1 LVIVHFP
8 LHATALGRK
17 YPALRATGVGSMDSR
32 PTVVRSIRAVASC
45 VAITS
50 AISRSSARCLLESG
64 HDIRTVQELLG
75 HSDVR
80 ATTIYTH
87 VLKSWRPRRDQ
98 SVRPPGALRRQQ
110 SRM

>member
-1 LVIVHFP
+1 M
-8 LHATALGRK
+8 
-17 YPALRATGVGSMDSR
+17 YSR
-32 PTVVRSIRAVASC
+32 PTVVRSMRAVASC

-110 SRM
+110 SRMTSRMGPSPVD

>member
-1 LVIVHFP
+1 
-8 LHATALGRK
+8 
-17 YPALRATGVGSMDSR
+17 MDSR
-32 PTVVRSIRAVASC
+32 PTVVRSIGAVASC

-50 AISRSSARCLLESG
+50 AISRSGARCLLESG

-87 VLKSWRPRRDQ
+87 VLKSWRRRDQ
-98 SVRPPGALRRQQ
+98 SLRPPGALRRQQ
-110 SRM
+110 SRMTSRMGPSPVD